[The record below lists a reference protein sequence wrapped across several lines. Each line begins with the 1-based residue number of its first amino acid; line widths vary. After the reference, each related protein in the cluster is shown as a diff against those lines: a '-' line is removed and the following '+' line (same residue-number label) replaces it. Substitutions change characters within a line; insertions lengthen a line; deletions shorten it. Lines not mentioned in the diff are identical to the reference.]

1 MWKINLK
8 LTTLSSRWLIT
19 LALAVIIVVAPN
31 PLWAQA
37 ETSPSHNPG
46 TTSSDKK
53 VEQMPK
59 EVALTIRQTLSKR
72 MGINLNQLK
81 IISSEAHTWPD
92 TCLGLGR
99 SDQMC
104 GQMLVKGWRVIVSDG
119 KQNLTYRTNSRGR
132 TLVLEGTTKL

>member
-8 LTTLSSRWLIT
+8 LAILPCRWLIT
-19 LALAVIIVVAPN
+19 LALAVIMVVAPN

-37 ETSPSHNPG
+37 ETLPPHNPG
-46 TTSSDKK
+46 AASSDKQP
-53 VEQMPK
+53 EQMPK
-59 EVALTIRQTLSKR
+59 EVALTIRQTLSKM

-81 IISSEAHTWPD
+81 IISSEAHIWPD
-92 TCLGLGR
+92 TCLGLGL

-119 KQNLTYRTNSRGR
+119 KQNVIYRTDIKGR
-132 TLVLEGTTKL
+132 SLVLEGTRKP